1 MDIDSAEL
9 FSKAFIFLFF
19 YLHLCYHNS
28 TYRILLSFFC
38 NCCGQKCL
46 ISLCLFSKSLS
57 RYVKSLHLCKLF
69 CIDIHRMAVHTWRR
83 ALFLFLY
90 FFFYTALFLPK
101 LDSFLL
107 VDWCKSDLILPTQWA
122 EEIVPSW
129 SPSCWRWLW
138 ICQDSNP

>member
-1 MDIDSAEL
+1 MTRLNYSVKPS
-9 FSKAFIFLFF
+9 FFFFFIYICAIITVRTGF
-19 YLHLCYHNS
+19 CWV
-28 TYRILLSFFC
+28 FFC

-46 ISLCLFSKSLS
+46 CLFSKSLS
-57 RYVKSLHLCKLF
+57 TYVKSLHLCKLF